1 MILKKTN
8 VFPTRSGPRSLSLFL
23 LRRPTRL
30 FLKKPIN
37 EPASAAALEEVGVL
51 ALQIPVTGNF
61 VEKIDAFAKERNYKN
76 RDEITISRD
85 KLPNYEAKLKIFF
98 EE

>member
-1 MILKKTN
+1 M
-8 VFPTRSGPRSLSLFL
+8 
-23 LRRPTRL
+23 
-30 FLKKPIN
+30 N
-37 EPASAAALEEVGVL
+37 EPASLAALEEVGVL
-51 ALQIPVTGNF
+51 SLRIPVTSGY
-61 VEKIDAFAKERNYKN
+61 VEKIDAFAKERHYKN